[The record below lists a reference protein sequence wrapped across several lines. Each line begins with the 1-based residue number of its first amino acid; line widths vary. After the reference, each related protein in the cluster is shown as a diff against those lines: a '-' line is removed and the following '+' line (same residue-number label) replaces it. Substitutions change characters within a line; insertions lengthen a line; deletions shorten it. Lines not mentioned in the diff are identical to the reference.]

1 VRTREKR
8 RRAIEFLDRLERTP
22 CRVERIRL
30 TDEKRA
36 IALVRAH
43 KDKMYSLFLN
53 IGEDKAKMVAPASQ
67 SLPVTSKGS
76 WCALHLGN
84 IGLITERDM
93 TKVIAL

>member
-1 VRTREKR
+1 
-8 RRAIEFLDRLERTP
+8 
-22 CRVERIRL
+22 
-30 TDEKRA
+30 
-36 IALVRAH
+36 
-43 KDKMYSLFLN
+43 MYSLFLN